1 MADKVIS
8 LAERKNKAKENTETA
23 DKDKAVEMTDED
35 FKAIEAKNKKNA
47 ERVAKER
54 ANANKGVTRSYNLKP
69 NDPNNKR

>member
-1 MADKVIS
+1 MSVIS
-8 LAERKNKAKENTETA
+8 LADRKNKAKENSENA
-23 DKDKAVEMTDED
+23 DKDKPANEMTEED